1 MSILPVFIT
10 KQINRERDLYS
21 CFTPKIQRNDST
33 AEEGEEKEDEEE
45 KERGKGW
52 EEVEEDKEEERKKTS
67 KPLMWSSFEIR
78 GSVFTEH
85 LL

>member
-1 MSILPVFIT
+1 MCLCMCIEREIYIAAFLLRFREVILQLKKERRRRT
-10 KQINRERDLYS
+10 RKRRRGERD
-21 CFTPKIQRNDST
+21 
-33 AEEGEEKEDEEE
+33 G
-45 KERGKGW
+45 